1 MIWKPARDVHTVY
14 EALSAIAD
22 GRFVLSNETTAQC
35 SSSSK
40 NKFYTIEFDE
50 TTNSIISNDN
60 MAYYVGE
67 VSYPMVAMLLEKG
80 VIKYNKDILVH
91 LKNIKWKEIN
101 KKNKNDYM
109 KSVREVLESLSLKG
123 VDTNHIDTEANAIYS
138 QLSKIELNR
147 LSHKRTVLQDE
158 QLTL

>member
-22 GRFVLSNETTAQC
+22 ARFVLSTETTAQC
-35 SSSSK
+35 ASSSK
-40 NKFYTIEFDE
+40 NKFYTIEFDV

-80 VIKYNKDILVH
+80 VIKYNREILEP
-91 LKNIKWKEIN
+91 LKNIKWKDIN

-109 KSVREVLESLSLKG
+109 KSVREVLESLSQKG
-123 VDTNHIDTEANAIYS
+123 VDTNFIDTQANEIYE
-138 QLSKIELNR
+138 QLIKIELNR
-147 LSHKRTVLQDE
+147 LNPKRTVLQSD